1 MGLFTS
7 FGYSLLPFH
16 HKLLPKY
23 LWPLLI
29 ICLPQ
34 ARQVLTVSSRAALG
48 KIIHSYIYQNIF
60 YWCISPV
67 TLPIITATL
76 VLLRFFYCL
85 ELFDLILPSRFFAF
99 HLLDSSGPMG
109 LHLFLASSGNQYS
122 NLSQDYVI
130 KNVLV

>member
-16 HKLLPKY
+16 HRLLPKH

-34 ARQVLTVSSRAALG
+34 ARQVLTVSSRAGLG
-48 KIIHSYIYQNIF
+48 KIIQLYFPKHFLSVHLSSNTSHHHRCLGASKIF
-60 YWCISPV
+60 H
-67 TLPIITATL
+67 
-76 VLLRFFYCL
+76 CL
-85 ELFDLILPSRFFAF
+85 EVFDLIHPSGFLAF
-99 HLLDSSGPMG
+99 HLLDSPGPMG
-109 LHLFLASSGNQYS
+109 LHLFLASPGNQYS